1 MKTCLLLSG
10 GMDSIA
16 LAYWK
21 RPDLAIT
28 IDYGQLAASAEI
40 DASKAITKRLGIE
53 HIILELDTSF
63 LGSGDMSGK
72 APDNL
77 APESDWWPY
86 RNQLLV
92 TLAAMKVLPYGVN
105 QLWLAA
111 VRSDNQHADGRPEFY
126 RKLNALLSMQE
137 GGMQVSA
144 PAITYSTPELI
155 RISGLPKELL
165 AFSHSCH
172 KTIIECGACRG
183 CNKYIYVYE
192 ELGYDL
198 DRPGHTSTK
207 ETA

>member
-21 RPDLAIT
+21 RPSLAIT
-28 IDYGQLAASAEI
+28 IDYGQLAAQAEI

-53 HIILELDTSF
+53 HILIKVDTSQ
-63 LGSGDMSGK
+63 LGSGDMAGK
-72 APDNL
+72 PAAVL

-92 TLAAMKVLPYGVN
+92 TLGAMKAISYGVT
-105 QLWLAA
+105 QLWLAS

-126 RKLNALLSMQE
+126 RLMSNLLSMQE
-137 GGMQVSA
+137 GGMEVLA
-144 PAITYSTPELI
+144 PAISYSTSELI

-165 AFSHSCH
+165 AYAHSCH
-172 KTIIECGACRG
+172 KSIVGCGACRG
-183 CNKYIYVYE
+183 CNKYIDVYE

-198 DRPGHTSTK
+198 DKSGEPQTQA
-207 ETA
+207 TA